1 MNNNQNVNNSSP
13 FGMLN
18 QNQTVPPV
26 QNNNVNTMVQNT
38 APVEQSQPPVAQEPS
53 TTPTPVQST
62 PANNQ
67 NVVTL
72 GTVSNVT
79 YADTIGDIDYGEPV
93 VTPTPDVGSEATESF
108 INTEQSQTTLA
119 DLNVDGTY
127 NKMNVAPDYVNVPK
141 VMEILHPEQV
151 PEKKK
156 NTFTITKEIKMI
168 FVIALVLFAFIML
181 VPIVSELVDK
191 IRFH

>member
-1 MNNNQNVNNSSP
+1 MDNNQNVNNSSP

-18 QNQTVPPV
+18 PNQTVPPA
-26 QNNNVNTMVQNT
+26 QNNNMVQN
-38 APVEQSQPPVAQEPS
+38 APPVAQPQAPAQVA
-53 TTPTPVQST
+53 TPTEAAPSA
-62 PANNQ
+62 PAPADS

-79 YADTIGDIDYGEPV
+79 YADTIGNIDYSEP
-93 VTPTPDVGSEATESF
+93 VTPTPDVGSDKTESF
-108 INTEQSQTTLA
+108 INTEQSETSLS

-127 NKMNVAPDYVNVPK
+127 NRMNVAPDYVNDPK

-156 NTFTITKEIKMI
+156 NTLTITKEIKMV

-181 VPIVSELVDK
+181 IPYISDIVNK